1 MESSIAP
8 PVTKEKVLEENRR
21 VHALENQ
28 LYLSR
33 HPEQTNFFQNSI
45 LEKTVDKVCITLK
58 PDAKILDLGCGTGY
72 LSLRFLSKGYHVTGL
87 DLSQEMIQVFEESIP
102 EELKS
107 KARLVVGDAEEFLLQ
122 NQDDFDVIVLSA
134 ILHHLFDY
142 ESVLRQ
148 ICARLS
154 SGKILLVF
162 FEPLKQEVP
171 SPIKFAMHRALSWLD
186 EKLYRSKMRIKSIP
200 VLDDEYHH
208 SDYQRQFG
216 GIDPNRVD
224 KILRNEGLKVL
235 QVEKYCAR
243 RYGLHAWLANRVLH
257 TQNTFNLFATRS

>member
-1 MESSIAP
+1 MESAMAS

-21 VHALENQ
+21 VHALENR

-45 LEKTVDKVCITLK
+45 LEKTVDKVCVTLK
-58 PDAKILDLGCGTGY
+58 PGAKILDLGCGTGY
-72 LSLRFLSKGYHVTGL
+72 LSLGFLSKGYHVTGL
-87 DLSQEMIQVFEESIP
+87 DLSQEMIQAFEESIP
-102 EELKS
+102 ATLKS
-107 KARLVVGDAEEFLLQ
+107 QARLVVGDAEEFLLQ
-122 NQDDFDVIVLSA
+122 NQDDYDVIVLSA

-148 ICARLS
+148 ICEKLS

-162 FEPLKQEVP
+162 FEPLKQEVH
-171 SPIKFAMHRALSWLD
+171 SPIKFALHRVLSWLD
-186 EKLYRSKMRIKSIP
+186 EKLYRSEMWVKSIP

-224 KILRNEGLKVL
+224 EILREEGLKVL

-243 RYGLHAWLANRVLH
+243 RYGLHAWLANRALG
-257 TQNTFNLFATRS
+257 TQNTFNLFAARP

>member
-1 MESSIAP
+1 MESAMAP
-8 PVTKEKVLEENRR
+8 PVTKEKILEENRR
-21 VHALENQ
+21 VHALENR

-45 LEKTVDKVCITLK
+45 LEKAVDTVSITLK

-102 EELKS
+102 EELKP

-162 FEPLKQEVP
+162 FEPLKQEVH
-171 SPIKFAMHRALSWLD
+171 SSFKFAIHRALSWLD
-186 EKLYRSKMRIKSIP
+186 EKLYRSEMKVKSIP

-224 KILRNEGLKVL
+224 QILRNEGLKVL
-235 QVEKYCAR
+235 KVEKYCAR
-243 RYGLHAWLANRVLH
+243 RYGLHAWLANSLLH
-257 TQNTFNLFATRS
+257 TQNTFNLFAKRP